1 MRTSGRGKSE
11 TLMYIAPAGIFGG
24 FLLLMSGTPHDA
36 VIALDRFL
44 VKFLDAAIGVAASV
58 VQAIS

>member
-11 TLMYIAPAGIFGG
+11 TLMYIAPAAIFGG

-36 VIALDRFL
+36 VVALDRFL
-44 VKFLDAAIGVAASV
+44 VKILDAAIGVAAAV
-58 VQAIS
+58 VHAIS